1 MTRLFNRI
9 WEEVRK
15 GENLDAYLTII
26 AALVLSALNLLGI
39 APTETLPAITLTV
52 LALLAISSLVNRHRV
67 EDLAAN
73 IASMRELFV
82 SEFDS
87 KSLKNDITLAD
98 EIWLY
103 GASLD
108 DIVKDYYSLFEKKLK
123 DGKVIK
129 AMVMDPTSP
138 NVFELSEMRAYVNP
152 DAQRAGSKTLAALSD
167 FCSLKKI
174 SSDSL
179 HIRTIKYPITH
190 RMIAVNPNS
199 SDGKLYISN
208 YPFGTPGGSLPKFL
222 LTEKDGNWYN
232 LYKREAENLWNAGH
246 DWVCNQSKV

>member
-1 MTRLFNRI
+1 MTRLFKRI

-26 AALVLSALNLLGI
+26 VALVLSVLNLLGI
-39 APTETLPAITLTV
+39 APTEKIPAITLTV
-52 LALLAISSLVNRHRV
+52 LALLAVSSLVNRHRV
-67 EDLAAN
+67 EDLTAN
-73 IASMRELFV
+73 LASMRELFV

-87 KSLKNDITLAD
+87 KSFKNDLNLAD

-129 AMVMDPTSP
+129 AMVIDPNSP
-138 NVFELSEMRAYVNP
+138 NVLELSEMRAYVNP
-152 DAQRAGSKTLAALSD
+152 DAQRAGAKILAALSD

-174 SSDSL
+174 SFNL
-179 HIRTIKYPITH
+179 YIRTLKYPITH
-190 RMIAVNPNS
+190 RMIAINPNHP
-199 SDGKLYISN
+199 DGKLYISN

-232 LYKREAENLWNAGH
+232 LYKREAENLWEAGQ